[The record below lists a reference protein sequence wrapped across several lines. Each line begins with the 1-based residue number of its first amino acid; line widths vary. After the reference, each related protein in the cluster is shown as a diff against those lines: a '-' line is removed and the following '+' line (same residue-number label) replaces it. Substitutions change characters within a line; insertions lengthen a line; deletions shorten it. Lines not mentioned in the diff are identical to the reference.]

1 MNKYKLRP
9 LLLTALLWFA
19 FRLQAISQNKE
30 EFDNLIF
37 FIPSGLKVNKTDNS
51 MSLSDA
57 SDGQSFTI
65 TVNKATLSLKKI
77 EKTFPVYWRESL
89 LNEGIDNP
97 ATEPA
102 FVKAQTNSG
111 WNCFRGGKLVQ
122 YSEQA
127 PSFYYH
133 LTVMRY
139 LGTTLRIVTRAS
151 SEQIFMQ
158 KIPLLMQLV
167 SSVNFKPQQLS
178 QNIQHAGSSN
188 PNYPATQ
195 PNQGNPGYSQSA
207 QVKGLYISLKGDLLS
222 DAELSVMHFSPGGTV
237 FADIPEK
244 GFFNL
249 NMQEQKAQFPSLFGS
264 FTTMNNSVSV
274 KMNNQAN
281 TTTYTMEQDGT
292 LRAIANTA
300 QAFKKIEALDNYQLE
315 GTFINRQGGDVSRSI
330 VFYRDGRF
338 TDNGAIKTILSNGNE
353 SFSNGSGSYSSRQNS
368 IILQYTD
375 GRQRQL
381 CFYMMPEDFQKA
393 GRPDKILIINYIL
406 VKQ

>member
-1 MNKYKLRP
+1 MKNRFC
-9 LLLTALLWFA
+9 LLLLFALIYLSQSQ
-19 FRLQAISQNKE
+19 QAISQNKE

-37 FIPSGLKVNKTDNS
+37 FVPSGLKVSKTDNS

-57 SDGQSFTI
+57 AAGDGQSFTI

-77 EKTFPVYWRESL
+77 EKSFPVYWRESL

-97 ATEPA
+97 ATEPQ

-122 YSEQA
+122 YGDQA
-127 PSFYYH
+127 SSFYYH

-151 SEQIFMQ
+151 SEQIFMR
-158 KIPLLMQLV
+158 KIPMLMQLV
-167 SSVNFKPQQLS
+167 SSVNFKLQP
-178 QNIQHAGSSN
+178 QNIYQAGSSN

-195 PNQGNPGYSQSA
+195 TNPANPGNNQSA

-222 DAELSVMHFSPGGTV
+222 NAELSVLYFSPDGTV
-237 FADIPEK
+237 FTDIPEK

-249 NMQEQKAQFPSLFGS
+249 NMQEQKTQFPSLFGS
-264 FTTMNNSVSV
+264 FTTMNNSISV

-281 TTTYTMEQDGT
+281 PTTYTMEQDGT
-292 LRAIANTA
+292 LRSIANTA
-300 QAFKKIEALDNYQLE
+300 QAFKKIEPLDNYQLE
-315 GTFINRQGGDVSRSI
+315 GTFINRQGGDANRSL
-330 VFYRDGRF
+330 VFTRDGRF
-338 TDNGAIKTILSNGNE
+338 TDNGLVKTILSNGNE
-353 SFSNGSGSYSSRQNS
+353 SFSGGSGSYSSRQNS

-375 GRQRQL
+375 GRQLQL

-393 GRPDKILIINYIL
+393 GRPDKILINNYLL
-406 VKQ
+406 VRQ